1 MESNENQ
8 PAPLSPV
15 SEPASKPTY
24 GGVVALIVIVLVIA
38 LGAFYLLDKRLGGN
52 EAPEEAKTIE
62 TLGEQSDATD
72 TASIETDLEAQTPE
86 DFDRELD
93 DAFKELDAA
102 FE

>member
-8 PAPLSPV
+8 PAPLPPV
-15 SEPASKPTY
+15 SEPTPKPTY
-24 GGVVALIVIVLVIA
+24 GGVVALIIIVAIIA
-38 LGAFYLLDKRLGGN
+38 FGAFYLLDTRLGGS
-52 EAPEEAKTIE
+52 EAPEEAETIDA
-62 TLGEQSDATD
+62 LGEQSDATD